1 MAAAR
6 LAPGICCVVVCFAAW
21 YFSPWCSKAPTF
33 GKYCYE
39 GMPTAPTPALGGA
52 APAPIPPAGL
62 APASALQAPA
72 PASALPSSAA
82 AQAVLND
89 GAPAAAPTA
98 GVSSPTPTPSPA
110 GYGPIPSPTPSNAMA
125 VTTQAPM
132 ANLAPVPTPAPVVA
146 TPAPTPPAPVATK
159 QIDFY
164 FEIGCPVCQVLL
176 SGVMKTVAST
186 YADSV
191 NVDFHPWGNSFYG
204 MASCSSDLAP
214 KPESTVNPDPRYTP
228 TARYCW
234 SGKCGAE
241 APTKDPECF
250 KGPMICQH
258 GPKACDLQGYA
269 LCGKKALGDDW
280 QKVLEFMS
288 CLEEG
293 HKKAGEYEFPTGS
306 VGFIAKD
313 CCKKGGLDFATID
326 TCVKGD
332 ELTQLTMAEAGSTPK
347 HRLVPYVVVDGEVL
361 HGIGATPNMLI
372 TAIESTTPAV
382 GPAAARRLTVI

>member
-1 MAAAR
+1 MMPVIYKEVPEALLEVDSQSPRQETPDDVETTRRPATLHLARVAVAILGLMVFTGVAVNYGHSQHTEVDPEVNALLQSGISMKSGKGNIADEPHDSEAAK
-6 LAPGICCVVVCFAAW
+6 L
-21 YFSPWCSKAPTF
+21 SPLKGEG
-33 GKYCYE
+33 GKGHKYVIKP
-39 GMPTAPTPALGGA
+39 MPT
-52 APAPIPPAGL
+52 
-62 APASALQAPA
+62 S
-72 PASALPSSAA
+72 
-82 AQAVLND
+82 
-89 GAPAAAPTA
+89 
-98 GVSSPTPTPSPA
+98 
-110 GYGPIPSPTPSNAMA
+110 
-125 VTTQAPM
+125 
-132 ANLAPVPTPAPVVA
+132 
-146 TPAPTPPAPVATK
+146 PAPVATK
-159 QIDFY
+159 HIDFY

-191 NVDFHPWGNSFYG
+191 NVDFRPWGNSFYG
-204 MASCSSDLAP
+204 MASCSSDDAP

-241 APTKDPECF
+241 APTKDPDCF
-250 KGPMICQH
+250 TGPMICQH

-280 QKVLEFMS
+280 KKVLEFMS

-293 HKKAGEYEFPTGS
+293 HKKAGQYKFPTGS
-306 VGFIAKD
+306 IGFIVKD
-313 CCKKGGLDFATID
+313 CCKKGGLDLATID